1 MQTEEK
7 TIMLTKEEAE
17 VLENYLTKKCVNL
30 EVSGLTDSYCY
41 PKLLSILHKVRK

>member
-17 VLENYLTKKCVNL
+17 VLEKYLTHKVIRL
-30 EVSGLTDSYCY
+30 EESSLTDSYCY